1 MSKRLR
7 TFLKFLSYILA
18 MAAGG
23 TMTSCNFMNITP
35 TIF

>member
-1 MSKRLR
+1 MSTKLR
-7 TFLKFLSYILA
+7 NFLKFLSYVLA
-18 MAAGG
+18 IVAGG

>member
-1 MSKRLR
+1 MSKKIRL
-7 TFLKFLSYILA
+7 FLKFLSYVLA
-18 MAAGG
+18 VAAGG